1 MEEALTSYLLADAQV
16 SAACGQRVYWVLRP
30 QGSATPCLVLNV
42 ISDLPEYVMS
52 GADGLSQT
60 RVQVDAYGATY
71 AAAKTAMRAAKN
83 RLSGATFTQSGV
95 TFQGA
100 FVDGER
106 DSFEAGSN
114 TADRFFRVSVDFIL
128 WHR

>member
-1 MEEALTSYLLADAQV
+1 MEEALTSYLLASSGV
-16 SAACGQRVYWVLRP
+16 TSAVGQRVFWVLRP
-30 QGSATPCLVLNV
+30 QGSDTPCLVLNV
-42 ISDLPEYVMS
+42 VSDVPQYVMG

-60 RVQVDAYGATY
+60 RVQVDAYGTTY
-71 AAAKTAMRAAKN
+71 SAAKNAMRAAKA
-83 RLSGATFTQSGV
+83 RLSGATFTQGGV

-100 FVDGER
+100 FGDGER